1 MSLLRLEV
9 NIIII
14 IPTVFY
20 VYIKPK
26 VYSLGVVLLFKAK
39 QISI

>member
-1 MSLLRLEV
+1 MSFLRLEV
-9 NIIII
+9 NIII